1 MPIDAFKRSSAD
13 VEDSVDRNM
22 SIENDHWN
30 EPRFESPTEAELET
44 IESDDDIEVDDASIG
59 VISYS
64 FTWTNFGY
72 VDGNRVY
79 VNDVFQDE
87 HGDPL
92 PYLSSNQRLIIQTPP
107 GYEAA
112 TPGDEDGTYIW
123 DGPVELDEEPDLV
136 FLSSGGSPLFQNLGW
151 IGGAFAVLAVAFGV
165 SGYLLAQRRS
175 EIEPLIERIPEID
188 VPGTDS
194 SHGSD
199 SVTDG
204 DSLAAAGSVRASSE
218 QSALDEPRD
227 AELEFSENDEV
238 DPSLLSDEERVH
250 RMLSK
255 NGGRMKQATIV
266 KETGWS
272 NAKVSQLLS
281 KMDDDDEIEK
291 LRIGRENLIT
301 HPEVDPTEI
310 D

>member
-1 MPIDAFKRSSAD
+1 
-13 VEDSVDRNM
+13 M